1 MGSPSRE
8 YAAAFGV
15 STAVTARTGSTTPKS
30 TAQSRPSHRFTIGKL
45 AVGRRRPPHGARGLT
60 GLLSKIDCRDVR
72 HGCGDFKRDTEDVP
86 EWTGKVAAAL
96 RSFQNAASRTFR
108 HKVKSTPFPEK
119 NGGVPFNASGVVQ
132 VGPRRFVFIDNH
144 DSSAL
149 FEIVLDADGAEVE
162 GIRRRPLV
170 GLAEGQLGD
179 PEGLTRV
186 DVDDETFLI
195 AASSLCI
202 ARGKINDGLV
212 RIRYTP
218 EGDLFAHAMDGFRSW
233 LLSHDRLLDESGE
246 LEPDAGGLNIEG
258 IAWDPSASALLFGQR
273 GPAEPGRIS
282 MIQIPV
288 DAGGATWTTE
298 ALSTPAVLLAHIPQ
312 PTGAQGIRDISYDE
326 QTGDFLILLGR
337 SLSRGDEPFQL
348 CTWNGSS
355 DEVTLI
361 DIKFHRSMKPEGVT
375 TFSSGG
381 KRKILLV
388 DDTGGYAVVKAHH

>member
-1 MGSPSRE
+1 M
-8 YAAAFGV
+8 
-15 STAVTARTGSTTPKS
+15 
-30 TAQSRPSHRFTIGKL
+30 
-45 AVGRRRPPHGARGLT
+45 
-60 GLLSKIDCRDVR
+60 
-72 HGCGDFKRDTEDVP
+72 P

-96 RSFQNAASRTFR
+96 RSFQSAASHAFR
-108 HKVKSTPFPEK
+108 RKIKPTPFPEK

-149 FEIVLDADGAEVE
+149 FEIQLDADGAEVD

-170 GLAEGQLGD
+170 GVAKGQLGD

-186 DVDDETFLI
+186 DLNGETFLI

-202 ARGKINDGLV
+202 TGGKVNDGLV
-212 RIRYTP
+212 RVRYTP
-218 EGDLFAHAMDGFRSW
+218 DGALHAEAMEGFRSW
-233 LLSHDRLLDESGE
+233 LLSQDRSLDESRD
-246 LEPDAGGLNIEG
+246 LEPDRGGLNIEG
-258 IAWDPSASALLFGQR
+258 LAWDPRANALLLGLR
-273 GPAEPGRIS
+273 GPAKPGRIS
-282 MIQIPV
+282 MIRVPV
-288 DAGGATWTTE
+288 DAGGATWTTA
-298 ALSTPAVLLAHIPQ
+298 ALSTPAVLLARIPQ

-348 CTWNGSS
+348 CAWNGSS

-361 DIKFHRSMKPEGVT
+361 DVKFHRSMKPEGVT

-388 DDTGGYAVVKAHH
+388 DDTGGYAVVKARDR